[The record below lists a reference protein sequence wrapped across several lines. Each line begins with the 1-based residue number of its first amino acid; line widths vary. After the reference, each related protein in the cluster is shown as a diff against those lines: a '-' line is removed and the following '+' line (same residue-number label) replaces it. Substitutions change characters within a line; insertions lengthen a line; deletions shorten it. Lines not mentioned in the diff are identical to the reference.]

1 MVKLRRRR
9 EFEAVLASPRQ
20 AIVSPLFVVRLL
32 GRPDGPPRLG
42 IVASRKALA
51 RAIDRNCAK
60 RLVREAFRA
69 AQHALPPA
77 DLVVQVRRDLARATR
92 TAARADLAAIFR
104 RIARSHPR
112 ASG

>member
-20 AIVSPLFVVRLL
+20 AVVSPLFVVRLL
-32 GRPDGPPRLG
+32 ARPDGPARLG

-51 RAIDRNCAK
+51 RAVDRNRAK

-69 AQHALPPA
+69 AQRDLPPA
-77 DLVVQVRRDLARATR
+77 DIVVQVRGALVRARRAATR
-92 TAARADLAAIFR
+92 EDLAAVFK
-104 RIARSHPR
+104 RIAH
-112 ASG
+112 A